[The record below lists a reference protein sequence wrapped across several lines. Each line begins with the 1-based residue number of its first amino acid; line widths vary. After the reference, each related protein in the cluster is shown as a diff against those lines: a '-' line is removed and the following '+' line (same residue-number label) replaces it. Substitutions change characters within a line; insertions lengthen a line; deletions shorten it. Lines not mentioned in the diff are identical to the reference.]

1 MKIPSLKK
9 ILREDLKDAPEWVN
23 GILVPVNQ
31 FMEYIYQ
38 AMNRNIS
45 DSDNISCQ
53 IKELTYITPSTY
65 PTMDN
70 VEFLSTLKV
79 KATGV
84 TLLQVVDKDTYLPPT
99 SAVYVPWY
107 ENNGSIVILPITGLV
122 ASKIYTIRLRV
133 S

>member
-1 MKIPSLKK
+1 MRIPSLKK
-9 ILREDLKDAPEWVN
+9 ILREDLKDAPDWVN

-38 AMNRNIS
+38 AMNKNIS

-65 PTMDN
+65 PVMDN

-84 TLLQVVDKDTYLPPT
+84 TLLQVVDKDTYVPPT
-99 SAVYVPWY
+99 SAVYVPWV
-107 ENNGSIVILPITGLV
+107 EMNGSITIYPITGLA